1 MLDTSSMVLKNLEVW
16 IRRNGLDAKTFEQLT
31 KFVRPFSGTVYR
43 STAIKYAKPGFV
55 VSGVGSQKTGARWNP
70 IGIKAVYGSFTPDT
84 AMAETLAYFRYYGLP
99 IHTAM
104 PRTFVAIAINLE
116 RVLDLTDTAVQR
128 TAKYSTDDFVRLD
141 WRREIE
147 AGRDPITQTIGKL
160 AFDAE
165 LEGLIVAS
173 AAAAG
178 EQNIVCFAD
187 NVNRSSSISVLSA
200 DKL

>member
-1 MLDTSSMVLKNLEVW
+1 MLDASSTVMRKLEVW
-16 IRRNGLDAKTFEQLT
+16 IRRNGLDAKVFEQIT

-43 STAIKYAKPGFV
+43 STAIKYAKPDFV

-70 IGIKAVYGSFTPDT
+70 IGIKAVYGSFTPDA

-116 RVLDLTDTAVQR
+116 RVLDLTDTAVLR

-147 AGRDPITQTIGKL
+147 AGRDPITQSIGKL
-160 AFDAE
+160 ACDAK

-178 EQNIVCFAD
+178 EQNIVCFVD
-187 NVNRSSSISVLSA
+187 NFSHSSSISVLSA